1 MYILIVRRRTI
12 WSVIKMKLTLMKT
25 SADKRDLSKSTTTI
39 KTVNCKIKEGTSIIN
54 PIVIINKM
62 STSHIRQC
70 NYAHISDFGR
80 YYFVTDIV
88 ETTANQLEI
97 SMHVDVLNSYKDD
110 IRSITTLILRQENVF
125 SPYFVD
131 EEMLVRT
138 TRFREKK
145 NIGVIGDNAAYYY
158 LTVNNGGN

>member
-1 MYILIVRRRTI
+1 
-12 WSVIKMKLTLMKT
+12 MKLTLMKT
-25 SADKRDLSKSTTTI
+25 SSDKRDLRKSTTTI
-39 KTVNCKIKEGTSIIN
+39 KTVNCKIKEGTSIIS
-54 PIVIINKM
+54 PTVIINKM
-62 STSHIRQC
+62 SASHIRQC

-110 IRSITTLILRQENVF
+110 IRSITTLIERQENVF

-145 NIGVIGDNAAYYY
+145 NIGVIGGNVAYYY
-158 LTVNNGGN
+158 LTVNNGGV

>member
-1 MYILIVRRRTI
+1 
-12 WSVIKMKLTLMKT
+12 MKLTLMKT
-25 SADKRDLSKSTTTI
+25 SSDKRDLSKSTTTI
-39 KTVNCKIKEGTSIIN
+39 KNVNCKIKEGTSIIN

-80 YYFVTDIV
+80 YYFITDIV
-88 ETTANQLEI
+88 ETTASQLEI
-97 SMHVDVLNSYKDD
+97 SMHVDVLNSYKDG

>member
-1 MYILIVRRRTI
+1 
-12 WSVIKMKLTLMKT
+12 MKLTFMKT
-25 SADKRDLSKSTTTI
+25 SSDKRDLRKSTTTI

-54 PIVIINKM
+54 PTLIINKM
-62 STSHIRQC
+62 SASHIRQC

-80 YYFVTDIV
+80 YYFINDIV
-88 ETTANQLEI
+88 EMPAEQIQVSL
-97 SMHVDVLNSYKDD
+97 HVDVLNTYKDN
-110 IRSITTLILRQENVF
+110 IRGLTTLIERQENVY

-145 NIGVIGDNAAYYY
+145 NIGIIGGNTAYYY
-158 LTVNNGGN
+158 LTVNNGGV